1 MGGSLEPSL
10 GHVAMALLPWM
21 TLMIGLMAWGYGGMV
36 MAREEAVHQ
45 VGGTPGWSLP
55 SRSMVNYTQWAA
67 TQMFVVGDTLC
78 KCRTHMT
85 ISIYVTTCIITLL
98 GLD

>member
-1 MGGSLEPSL
+1 MFSFFLGDYIHTTTFHREEGEMGGSLEPSL
-10 GHVAMALLPWM
+10 GRRAMALLPWM
-21 TLMIGLMAWGYGGMV
+21 TLGIASMAWCYGVTV
-36 MAREEAVHQ
+36 MAREGAVHQ

-78 KCRTHMT
+78 K
-85 ISIYVTTCIITLL
+85 
-98 GLD
+98 